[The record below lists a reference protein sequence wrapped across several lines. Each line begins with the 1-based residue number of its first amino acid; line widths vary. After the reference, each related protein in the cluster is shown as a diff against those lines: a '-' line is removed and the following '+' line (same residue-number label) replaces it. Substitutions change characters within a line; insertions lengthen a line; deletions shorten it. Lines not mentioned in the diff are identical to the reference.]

1 MTSKWPKRLSAG
13 GSLESVNLRM
23 HKVLMRKITPDT
35 KIKYFDAQGE
45 QIQKWKIDF
54 CRGLLDTGG
63 NAGRLNSQFF
73 VNVKC
78 GLLPVIHRFPAL
90 MSMHHSRPKSVIV
103 IFSLGKIGCLQNSP
117 RVYLQFYFHAS

>member
-1 MTSKWPKRLSAG
+1 
-13 GSLESVNLRM
+13 M
-23 HKVLMRKITPDT
+23 HKVLKGKITPDT

-73 VNVKC
+73 VNVKY
-78 GLLPVIHRFPAL
+78 GLLPEVSGSSNPANVQDFKPL
-90 MSMHHSRPKSVIV
+90 SMMLIRK
-103 IFSLGKIGCLQNSP
+103 
-117 RVYLQFYFHAS
+117 YL